1 MTITNYINLLLTSL
15 IPPDT
20 LRKGK
25 LSVTQHEV
33 AVLEYSKLRIHAT
46 VTSQSG
52 YMDYNVI
59 FSKKTEIEDF
69 GITCNCP
76 VKDKYCKHIAA
87 AVLYLQQN
95 KGLVNFVATKKEE
108 EEVIVLQYE
117 YLTSLNELLAP
128 VHHSHSR
135 AFLNASKFTD
145 LEFIPNEFVRYKYAG
160 RDETIEIKISALAHD
175 HLIIRTNKEKL
186 LDSDVFQSFRY
197 YLDRRTSNKIE
208 YFSALIPQH
217 LQERVL
223 YEKFGFESLEEAKLH
238 LSFFYNRGV
247 VTALLKNRQI
257 QSVKNNHYLKLGKS
271 FDAAA
276 NEFVIEI
283 PDRYEKKSIEW
294 SLAFVMDMS
303 IIKNGSFQLP
313 IVPILGQKDKNGIIS
328 KNLKLLSEIPHFEQP
343 VFTALEEEL
352 IFLASLLKNHK
363 PALKSQNEVK
373 VAADELSKMIP
384 HAAAFHTLMKK
395 FIHLN
400 NQQYPIFEGDLAYKL
415 SKNKVS
421 QLHLFMADKASTIQ
435 VSKQGN
441 VIDIGFQY
449 FVPPIDETAKERH
462 HTKFLEN
469 MFFTNRLDHF
479 YVPMHY
485 GECMIGHVFD
495 EIDERFQYA
504 HSALHTVVKDFL
516 SPLSKLIEIE
526 YQFPIEETA
535 SSALSRKVYLS
546 EVNDFLVLKLAVEY
560 SFGEVN
566 VLESSDS
573 IVTQENKL
581 RKYSRDRVY
590 EDNFISL
597 VTEQHP
603 DLNNENDEDYFH
615 LSFNELLRN
624 AWYIDFFQVLK
635 DNDIEVFG
643 KEKLKRVSV
652 NAYKPMTLL
661 RTSSDMDWFNLK
673 VKVSFNGH
681 SVSLRDIR
689 KAIVKKDEY
698 ILLKDG
704 SMGLLPED
712 WVQKY
717 AHVLS
722 LGEVKSEEIR
732 ISKLQF
738 SLLDDLLVDITEDEI
753 RQEIKEK
760 KKRFLHFD
768 AMEEVPLPLGIQAS
782 LRDYQLAGYQWLHF
796 LHKYKWGGCLADD
809 MGLGKTIQII
819 TFLSSVLLPEQP
831 HLIVVPTTLL
841 FNWEQELQK
850 FAPHLTYHI
859 WHSVREKDTSHFKNF
874 DLILSTY
881 GVISSD
887 IEQLKEIAF
896 NYIVLDE
903 SQAIKNPLSLRYKSA
918 IQLKGINKL
927 VMTGTPIENNIFDL
941 YAQMNFVNPGL
952 LGSVE
957 MFRNQFVTK
966 LERQDSVNDNR
977 LLKGLIK
984 PFILRRTKE
993 QVLKELPSKTEI
1005 TLYCEMEKEQR
1016 DVYETFR
1023 KRIQEDLLEK
1033 AQESGMSKIGIY
1045 IIDGLLKL
1053 RQICNSPAILNTEVD
1068 YGHESVKLNELMR
1081 NITEKTGKH
1090 KVLVFSQFV
1099 KMLQQV
1105 VPALEAANIP
1115 YCYLDGQTSNR
1126 SKVVNEFV
1134 HNEEKRVFLI
1144 SLKSGGF
1151 GLNLTVADYVFLI
1164 DPWWN
1169 PAVENQA
1176 IDRVHRIGQDKKV
1189 FAYRMICKD
1198 TIEEKIMLIQQ
1209 KKKQLSTEIIS
1220 SESSFIKNLKKEDLM
1235 FLLS

>member
-1 MTITNYINLLLTSL
+1 
-15 IPPDT
+15 
-20 LRKGK
+20 
-25 LSVTQHEV
+25 
-33 AVLEYSKLRIHAT
+33 
-46 VTSQSG
+46 
-52 YMDYNVI
+52 
-59 FSKKTEIEDF
+59 
-69 GITCNCP
+69 
-76 VKDKYCKHIAA
+76 
-87 AVLYLQQN
+87 
-95 KGLVNFVATKKEE
+95 
-108 EEVIVLQYE
+108 
-117 YLTSLNELLAP
+117 
-128 VHHSHSR
+128 
-135 AFLNASKFTD
+135 
-145 LEFIPNEFVRYKYAG
+145 
-160 RDETIEIKISALAHD
+160 
-175 HLIIRTNKEKL
+175 
-186 LDSDVFQSFRY
+186 
-197 YLDRRTSNKIE
+197 
-208 YFSALIPQH
+208 
-217 LQERVL
+217 
-223 YEKFGFESLEEAKLH
+223 
-238 LSFFYNRGV
+238 
-247 VTALLKNRQI
+247 
-257 QSVKNNHYLKLGKS
+257 
-271 FDAAA
+271 
-276 NEFVIEI
+276 
-283 PDRYEKKSIEW
+283 
-294 SLAFVMDMS
+294 
-303 IIKNGSFQLP
+303 
-313 IVPILGQKDKNGIIS
+313 
-328 KNLKLLSEIPHFEQP
+328 
-343 VFTALEEEL
+343 
-352 IFLASLLKNHK
+352 
-363 PALKSQNEVK
+363 
-373 VAADELSKMIP
+373 
-384 HAAAFHTLMKK
+384 
-395 FIHLN
+395 
-400 NQQYPIFEGDLAYKL
+400 
-415 SKNKVS
+415 
-421 QLHLFMADKASTIQ
+421 
-435 VSKQGN
+435 
-441 VIDIGFQY
+441 
-449 FVPPIDETAKERH
+449 
-462 HTKFLEN
+462 
-469 MFFTNRLDHF
+469 
-479 YVPMHY
+479 
-485 GECMIGHVFD
+485 
-495 EIDERFQYA
+495 
-504 HSALHTVVKDFL
+504 
-516 SPLSKLIEIE
+516 
-526 YQFPIEETA
+526 
-535 SSALSRKVYLS
+535 
-546 EVNDFLVLKLAVEY
+546 
-560 SFGEVN
+560 
-566 VLESSDS
+566 
-573 IVTQENKL
+573 
-581 RKYSRDRVY
+581 
-590 EDNFISL
+590 
-597 VTEQHP
+597 
-603 DLNNENDEDYFH
+603 
-615 LSFNELLRN
+615 
-624 AWYIDFFQVLK
+624 
-635 DNDIEVFG
+635 
-643 KEKLKRVSV
+643 
-652 NAYKPMTLL
+652 
-661 RTSSDMDWFNLK
+661 
-673 VKVSFNGH
+673 
-681 SVSLRDIR
+681 
-689 KAIVKKDEY
+689 
-698 ILLKDG
+698 
-704 SMGLLPED
+704 
-712 WVQKY
+712 
-717 AHVLS
+717 
-722 LGEVKSEEIR
+722 
-732 ISKLQF
+732 
-738 SLLDDLLVDITEDEI
+738 
-753 RQEIKEK
+753 
-760 KKRFLHFD
+760 
-768 AMEEVPLPLGIQAS
+768 
-782 LRDYQLAGYQWLHF
+782 LHF

>member
-1 MTITNYINLLLTSL
+1 
-15 IPPDT
+15 
-20 LRKGK
+20 
-25 LSVTQHEV
+25 
-33 AVLEYSKLRIHAT
+33 
-46 VTSQSG
+46 
-52 YMDYNVI
+52 
-59 FSKKTEIEDF
+59 
-69 GITCNCP
+69 
-76 VKDKYCKHIAA
+76 
-87 AVLYLQQN
+87 
-95 KGLVNFVATKKEE
+95 
-108 EEVIVLQYE
+108 
-117 YLTSLNELLAP
+117 
-128 VHHSHSR
+128 
-135 AFLNASKFTD
+135 
-145 LEFIPNEFVRYKYAG
+145 
-160 RDETIEIKISALAHD
+160 
-175 HLIIRTNKEKL
+175 
-186 LDSDVFQSFRY
+186 
-197 YLDRRTSNKIE
+197 
-208 YFSALIPQH
+208 
-217 LQERVL
+217 
-223 YEKFGFESLEEAKLH
+223 
-238 LSFFYNRGV
+238 
-247 VTALLKNRQI
+247 
-257 QSVKNNHYLKLGKS
+257 
-271 FDAAA
+271 
-276 NEFVIEI
+276 
-283 PDRYEKKSIEW
+283 
-294 SLAFVMDMS
+294 
-303 IIKNGSFQLP
+303 
-313 IVPILGQKDKNGIIS
+313 
-328 KNLKLLSEIPHFEQP
+328 
-343 VFTALEEEL
+343 
-352 IFLASLLKNHK
+352 
-363 PALKSQNEVK
+363 
-373 VAADELSKMIP
+373 
-384 HAAAFHTLMKK
+384 
-395 FIHLN
+395 
-400 NQQYPIFEGDLAYKL
+400 
-415 SKNKVS
+415 
-421 QLHLFMADKASTIQ
+421 
-435 VSKQGN
+435 
-441 VIDIGFQY
+441 
-449 FVPPIDETAKERH
+449 
-462 HTKFLEN
+462 
-469 MFFTNRLDHF
+469 
-479 YVPMHY
+479 
-485 GECMIGHVFD
+485 
-495 EIDERFQYA
+495 
-504 HSALHTVVKDFL
+504 
-516 SPLSKLIEIE
+516 
-526 YQFPIEETA
+526 
-535 SSALSRKVYLS
+535 
-546 EVNDFLVLKLAVEY
+546 
-560 SFGEVN
+560 
-566 VLESSDS
+566 
-573 IVTQENKL
+573 
-581 RKYSRDRVY
+581 
-590 EDNFISL
+590 
-597 VTEQHP
+597 
-603 DLNNENDEDYFH
+603 
-615 LSFNELLRN
+615 
-624 AWYIDFFQVLK
+624 
-635 DNDIEVFG
+635 
-643 KEKLKRVSV
+643 
-652 NAYKPMTLL
+652 
-661 RTSSDMDWFNLK
+661 
-673 VKVSFNGH
+673 
-681 SVSLRDIR
+681 LRDIR